1 VITIETAGMSS
12 PLVLEYAAI
21 PSAFDVTSA
30 LSAREDVDGRF
41 ILAEHPVDHTYV
53 KDYDA
58 ISERPED
65 WASRWDTSHWALFL
79 ARVEGR
85 GVGAATGAWGT
96 ADLDML
102 ESRTDL
108 AVLWDIRV
116 APAFRGRGIG
126 RALFEAVQ
134 VWALA
139 RACRELKVE
148 TQNVN
153 VAACRFYAALGCQL
167 RIVREEAYPDCP
179 GEAQF
184 LWYKALP
191 HSQITAG

>member
-1 VITIETAGMSS
+1 MTIETAGMSS
-12 PLVLEYAAI
+12 PLLLEYAAI
-21 PSAFDVTSA
+21 PSAFDVTSV
-30 LSAREDVDGRF
+30 LSAREGRDGGF
-41 ILAEHPVDHTYV
+41 ILAEHAIDHSYV

-58 ISERPED
+58 IGERPAE
-65 WASRWDTSHWALFL
+65 WASRFDTSQWTLFL

-96 ADLDML
+96 SDLDML
-102 ESRTDL
+102 EGRTDL

-116 APAFRGRGIG
+116 APAFRGRGLG

-134 VWALA
+134 VWAVA

-148 TQNVN
+148 TQNIN

-167 RIVREEAYPDCP
+167 RIVREDAYPQCP

-191 HSQITAG
+191 HSQLTTG